1 MTDVYSEPL
10 KITAEGGFVLV
21 EGPGGIVATLTPAA
35 AIRSG
40 DALHQAGADASAQ
53 RGRTPGGWDEKL
65 DSDPVGDAA
74 PDL

>member
-1 MTDVYSEPL
+1 MTDIQSEPL

-40 DALHQAGADASAQ
+40 DALHQAGAEASAY
-53 RGRTPGGWDEKL
+53 RGRTPGRWDERIE
-65 DSDPVGDAA
+65 SAPAGGAT